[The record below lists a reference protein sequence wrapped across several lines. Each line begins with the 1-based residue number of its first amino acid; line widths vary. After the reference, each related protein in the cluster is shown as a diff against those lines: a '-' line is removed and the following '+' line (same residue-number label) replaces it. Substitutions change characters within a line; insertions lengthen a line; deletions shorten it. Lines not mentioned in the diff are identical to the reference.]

1 MLGRGTTR
9 VAFVAGAALSF
20 PGVTYLNALGH
31 IVRLNPAPAF
41 TVVLVVYFCVMQ
53 QILLEVPLLGYVFA
67 PAWTQDI
74 VARFKAWLSRS

>member
-1 MLGRGTTR
+1 MLPVTSSGLTR
-9 VAFVAGAALSF
+9 PRRS
-20 PGVTYLNALGH
+20 
-31 IVRLNPAPAF
+31 